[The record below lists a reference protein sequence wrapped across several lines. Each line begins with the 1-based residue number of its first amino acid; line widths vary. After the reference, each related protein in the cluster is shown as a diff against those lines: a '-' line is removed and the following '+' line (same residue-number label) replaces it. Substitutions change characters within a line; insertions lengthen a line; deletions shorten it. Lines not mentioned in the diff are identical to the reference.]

1 MCRTDTIVRRSSQIS
16 EITMKMTIFLFGV
29 TYTDKLFAV
38 RPGTWIEKAHLFHVE
53 IKGCS
58 IQKLFSFVMLRSQ
71 TKLWKTF
78 NANTWHVK
86 MTSLASCQDSVLDDD
101 RVFPRLF
108 NTDSRRTEVS
118 QSWEKMP
125 NPRVQESG
133 AHHHFGFSKDN
144 NELQGCA
151 LCFYF
156 MMLICEHLKLY
167 VTINCITNISHCD
180 IWQWNT
186 MQQVGGS
193 TRDPDGVYIP
203 SINLPSTD

>member
-1 MCRTDTIVRRSSQIS
+1 
-16 EITMKMTIFLFGV
+16 
-29 TYTDKLFAV
+29 
-38 RPGTWIEKAHLFHVE
+38 
-53 IKGCS
+53 
-58 IQKLFSFVMLRSQ
+58 MLRLKVVQFKNS
-71 TKLWKTF
+71 
-78 NANTWHVK
+78 
-86 MTSLASCQDSVLDDD
+86 SVLSCCVHKQNNCEKHSMLTHDTSKLLLSLPVKILFLMMIGFFQGCLTQTVGGQKSV
-101 RVFPRLF
+101 RVGK
-108 NTDSRRTEVS
+108 
-118 QSWEKMP
+118 KMP

-167 VTINCITNISHCD
+167 VFINLNVTINCITNISHCD